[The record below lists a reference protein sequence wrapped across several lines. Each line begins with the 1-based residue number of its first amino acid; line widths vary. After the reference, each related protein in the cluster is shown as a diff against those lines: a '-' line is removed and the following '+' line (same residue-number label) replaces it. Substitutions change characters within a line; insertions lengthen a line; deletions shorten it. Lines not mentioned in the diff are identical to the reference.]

1 MEDRIP
7 VQKGKNYLIEI
18 EDLGINGEGIGRI
31 SNFTVFVEGALPGE
45 QAHIEIIKVNKR
57 YGVGK
62 LLSINRSSHDRVA
75 PPCQYYNH
83 CGGCQLQHLRYE
95 AQLKY
100 KEKLVRDNLQ
110 RIGRLEDVDVHPIIG
125 MDNPWEYRNKAQFPV
140 GLYRDSIAVGFY
152 AKKSH
157 DVVDIERC
165 GIHRSFNEKVISIIK
180 EYMKRFQ
187 VPVYQEKSH
196 KGLIRHVLTK
206 IGFITGEV
214 MVVVVVNGRK
224 LPHSD
229 ILTDMMRDGIPE
241 LRSLILNV
249 NTRKSSVILG
259 EENILLWGKESIRD
273 YIGSLEFQISPLSFF
288 QVNPIQTEKLY
299 EKALE
304 YAGLTGKELV
314 LDAYCG
320 IGTISLFLARKAA
333 KVIGVE
339 LVNQAILDAERNAEL
354 NRIRNV
360 DFIAGAVE
368 QVVPQLLEQGIQP
381 DVVVLDP
388 PRKGCDETVLDTI
401 IRSAPSRIVYV
412 SCNPSTLARDLA
424 FLKHHGYPTKEI
436 QPVDMFPHTSHVE
449 CVTLMSRVEK

>member
-7 VQKGKNYLIEI
+7 VQKDGHYLIEI

-45 QAHIEIIKVNKR
+45 QAHIQITKVNKR
-57 YGVGK
+57 YGIGK
-62 LLSINRSSHDRVA
+62 LLNINRTSQDRED
-75 PPCQYYNH
+75 PQCPYYNR

-95 AQLKY
+95 AQLRY
-100 KEKLVRDNLQ
+100 KEKVVLDNLQ
-110 RIGRLEDVDVHPIIG
+110 RIGRLQDVYVHPIIG
-125 MDNPWEYRNKAQFPV
+125 MDNPWEYRNKSQFPV
-140 GLYRDSIAVGFY
+140 GLQRDSIAVGFY

-157 DVVDIERC
+157 DVVDMEGCKIQ
-165 GIHRSFNEKVISIIK
+165 RSFNEKVISVMK
-180 EYMKRFQ
+180 EYMNRFRI
-187 VPVYQEKSH
+187 PVYQEKNH

-206 IGFITGEV
+206 IGFVSGEV
-214 MVVVVVNGRK
+214 MVVVVVNGRE

-229 ILTDMMRDGIPE
+229 ILSDMMREGIPE
-241 LRSLILNV
+241 LRSLVLNV
-249 NTRKSSVILG
+249 NTRKSSVVLG
-259 EENILLWGKESIRD
+259 DENILLWGREYIRD

-320 IGTISLFLARKAA
+320 IGTISLFFARKAD

-339 LVNQAILDAERNAEL
+339 LVDQAIRDAKHNAAL

-381 DVVVLDP
+381 DIVVLDP
-388 PRKGCDETVLDTI
+388 PRKGCDETVLDAI
-401 IRSAPSRIVYV
+401 VKSGPSRIVYV

-424 FLKHHGYPTKEI
+424 FLNHHGYSAKEI
-436 QPVDMFPHTSHVE
+436 QPVDMFPHTMHVE
-449 CVTLMSRVEK
+449 TVCLMSRK